1 MRKLLIES
9 HFLPSMEYFCAL
21 RPYEDIWIEAHEHYV
36 KQSYRNRCY
45 LLAVHGVER
54 HTIPLT
60 GKHGKVPMGE
70 VRIDYSTRWQA
81 NLWQTIQSA
90 YAHAP
95 YFEHYRDDLHAS
107 LFASHARLL
116 DLNLQVLSMCL
127 KWLGWTKMIA
137 TSPSYQQETDRE
149 DLRNALSDKVD
160 FRNRPFLRVIPY
172 QQVFGNAFV
181 PNLSI
186 LDLVCCVGP
195 DAGRY
200 LSGSAVVEA
209 NK

>member
-1 MRKLLIES
+1 MPGLLIES
-9 HFLPSMEYFCAL
+9 HFLPSIEYFCAL
-21 RPYEDIWIEAHEHYV
+21 SRYDDIQLEAHEYYV

-60 GKHGKVPMGE
+60 GKHGKVPIHA
-70 VRIDYSTRWQA
+70 VCIDYSVRWQA
-81 NLWQTIQSA
+81 NLWRTIQSA

-95 YFEHYRDDLHAS
+95 FFEHYRDDLHRVLHS
-107 LFASHARLL
+107 GCRTLIE
-116 DLNLQVLSMCL
+116 LNEQTLSMCL
-127 KWLGWTKMIA
+127 KWVGWKKSISR
-137 TSPSYQQETDRE
+137 SPSYHPETDR
-149 DLRNALSDKVD
+149 DDFRNVISDKHD
-160 FRNRPFLRVIPY
+160 FRNRTFLRVAPY
-172 QQVFGNAFV
+172 RQVFGNTFV

-195 DAGRY
+195 EAGRHI
-200 LSGSAVVEA
+200 SGSAAEGA

>member
-1 MRKLLIES
+1 MPGLLIES
-9 HFLPSMEYFCAL
+9 HFLPSVEYFCAL
-21 RPYEDIWIEAHEHYV
+21 SRYEDIQLEAHEHFM

-45 LLAVHGVER
+45 LLAVNGVGR
-54 HTIPLT
+54 HTVPLT
-60 GKHGKVPMGE
+60 GKHGKVSIHE
-70 VRIDYSTRWQA
+70 VQIDYTVRWQA
-81 NLWQTIQSA
+81 SLWRSIQSA

-95 YFEHYRDDLHAS
+95 YFEHYRDDLRGA
-107 LFASHARLL
+107 LFSGNRHLL
-116 DLNLQVLSMCL
+116 DLNVRLLSLCL
-127 KWLGWTKMIA
+127 KWLRWGKRISLS
-137 TSPSYQQETDRE
+137 TSYHPETDRD
-149 DLRNALSDKVD
+149 DLRNVISDKED

-172 QQVFGNAFV
+172 QQVFGNTFV

-200 LSGSAVVEA
+200 LSGT